1 MLLVLLPLLQLVLV
15 LLLLIAVIDVIAV
28 IAMVMMGPAMQPE
41 PEENEMLT
49 TGQKTKRQLSVHIG
63 K

>member
-1 MLLVLLPLLQLVLV
+1 MSAGGSQSQSQTVVGFR
-15 LLLLIAVIDVIAV
+15 AMK

-49 TGQKTKRQLSVHIG
+49 TGQKTKRQLSVLIG